1 MSKFSFAAE
10 NIDVVVEALERS
22 LRRTRL
28 ILTLAHEKVHIWCKD
43 LEKVE
48 VEFPPIVAGGG
59 ADWASKPGEC
69 STCKYLKDLESAE
82 KTIESMHRTH
92 NFIVQEYQKDLETV
106 RHELQMPS
114 WYFLENLAKRLE
126 ENDQCNVVITTVGR

>member
-1 MSKFSFAAE
+1 MIRTPLIFLSCLFIIYLVSMSEYQHRTKFQELNKSF
-10 NIDVVVEALERS
+10 NTV
-22 LRRTRL
+22 
-28 ILTLAHEKVHIWCKD
+28 
-43 LEKVE
+43 
-48 VEFPPIVAGGG
+48 
-59 ADWASKPGEC
+59 
-69 STCKYLKDLESAE
+69 LKDLESAE

-92 NFIVQEYQKDLETV
+92 NFIVQEYQKDLEAV